1 MRSWVSLCFFNYF
14 LQFLNFMFQSIYFQ
28 VLNSFVVFS
37 PNVET
42 SSFGRFLP
50 RCPKLRFSRPYNKII
65 YEIES
70 LVELTI
76 RTESRIGSPQRI
88 RNPIRSG
95 QTSDQIS
102 FPEVVI
108 ASEFAPWKAVFWNG
122 CHTDTVILY
131 GQYCI
136 LYMYWQYIMISAK
149 SSLLT
154 ENCQKATQL
163 LRIHTLCYIVYV
175 HLGWKL
181 CLTQTFV
188 WMAWSNLFSI
198 SCSIKCR
205 LDGSII
211 FPCWWWVKAI
221 YIFINYDYLSYQFC
235 DSWTYPMFDTVRFRV
250 SRTGP
255 CPCPS
260 ISDNNYAL
268 IESNDKTK
276 IFLYSWR
283 REPHF
288 QPFLWICPKSQ
299 GPLMF

>member
-1 MRSWVSLCFFNYF
+1 MKSLGWIPQN
-14 LQFLNFMFQSIYFQ
+14 L
-28 VLNSFVVFS
+28 
-37 PNVET
+37 
-42 SSFGRFLP
+42 
-50 RCPKLRFSRPYNKII
+50 K
-65 YEIES
+65 ES
-70 LVELTI
+70 E
-76 RTESRIGSPQRI
+76 
-88 RNPIRSG
+88 IRSEIVISC

-102 FPEVVI
+102 FPEMVI
-108 ASEFAPWKAVFWNG
+108 APEFAPWNSWGESFGAVFWHG
-122 CHTDTVILY
+122 CHTWWYQRKQPLGRKLSKSDATVKNPYHMYILD
-131 GQYCI
+131 
-136 LYMYWQYIMISAK
+136 
-149 SSLLT
+149 
-154 ENCQKATQL
+154 EN
-163 LRIHTLCYIVYV
+163 
-175 HLGWKL
+175 W
-181 CLTQTFV
+181 LTQTFV
-188 WMAWSNLFSI
+188 WMTWSNLFSI

-205 LDGSII
+205 LDESII

-268 IESNDKTK
+268 IESNEKMK

-283 REPHF
+283 REHHF